1 MNIRENGKDM
11 SMISMK
17 KKRVLRSVLA
27 TTICTVTIA
36 SVSTPVYSAP
46 SSKELEST
54 TSDLK
59 GELKDLNSQLATLSK
74 ELDSTSSQIEDLS
87 AKVEK
92 SKLDLASV
100 QLDEQAQYDS
110 MKDRIKFMYEGGTS
124 SLLQILLTSDNMGD
138 FLNKAEYVAT
148 ISDYDRS
155 MLNQLQDVR
164 KSVEKKQAELEQQQ
178 SKLSGLQKTLT
189 SKREELNSKISST
202 SGELANYQAQL
213 ERAKAAEEALKIAQN
228 NAVSGSL
235 KAEDKKAETKNTNT
249 APASNTTNNNNNNN
263 ANKTTQPAQTTT
275 NNTTTSKPN
284 TTTNTTTNTGNSNT
298 SSTPSSTSDVAL
310 FAAILQCEA
319 GGYDGMLAVAT
330 VIMNRIASPAYPNNL
345 HDVIYQSGQFAPT
358 WNGSLNKVLKQGAS
372 STAYQVAQ
380 DALAGARHSAVI
392 NCLQFRSASTGVS
405 GVNVG
410 GNVFF

>member
-1 MNIRENGKDM
+1 
-11 SMISMK
+11 MISMK

-54 TSDLK
+54 TSNLK
-59 GELKDLNSQLATLSK
+59 GELNDLNSQLATLSK
-74 ELDSTSSQIEDLS
+74 ELDDTSSQIEELS

-100 QLDEQAQYDS
+100 QLDEEAQYDS

-124 SLLQILLTSDNMGD
+124 SLLQILLTSENMGD

-164 KSVEKKQAELEQQQ
+164 KSVEKKQEELEEQQ

-235 KAEDKKAETKNTNT
+235 KAEDKKTETKTDTT
-249 APASNTTNNNNNNN
+249 ATASNNNNNINHN

-275 NNTTTSKPN
+275 NKNTTTTTKPN
-284 TTTNTTTNTGNSNT
+284 TTTNTTTNTGNNNT
-298 SSTPSSTSDVAL
+298 SSTSDVAL

-330 VIMNRIASPAYPNNL
+330 VIMNRVASPAYPNNL

>member
-1 MNIRENGKDM
+1 
-11 SMISMK
+11 MISMK

-54 TSDLK
+54 TSNLK
-59 GELKDLNSQLATLSK
+59 GELNDLNSQLATLSK
-74 ELDSTSSQIEDLS
+74 ELDDTSSQIEDLS

-100 QLDEQAQYDS
+100 QLDEEAQYDS

-124 SLLQILLTSDNMGD
+124 SLLQILLTSENMGD

-164 KSVEKKQAELEQQQ
+164 KSVEKKQEELEEQQ

-235 KAEDKKAETKNTNT
+235 KAEDKKTETKTDTT
-249 APASNTTNNNNNNN
+249 ATASNNNNNNNNN

-275 NNTTTSKPN
+275 NKNTTTTTKPN
-284 TTTNTTTNTGNSNT
+284 TTTNTTTNTGNNNT

-330 VIMNRIASPAYPNNL
+330 VIMNRVASPAYPNNL